1 MNPALPKTSYIKKEW
16 DKNWHY
22 VYLLA
27 SEKTPWVYIGCT
39 NNLKNRFIEHKEGKV
54 FSTKRMLPVE
64 LIYFEAYR
72 SKEKAYSREKS
83 LKKFGSGLSKLKLRI
98 GIGNKGRAG

>member
-1 MNPALPKTSYIKKEW
+1 M

-27 SEKTPWVYIGCT
+27 NHKAPCIYIGCT
-39 NNLKNRFIEHKEGKV
+39 NNLKKRLTEHKEGKV

-64 LIYFEAYR
+64 LIYFEAYN
-72 SKEKAYSREKS
+72 SKEKAYNREKS